1 VADGTERKREVLS
14 ELRVLINSRQR
25 WGEEEK

>member
-1 VADGTERKREVLS
+1 VADGTEGKREVLR

>member
-1 VADGTERKREVLS
+1 VADGTERKREVLR

>member
-1 VADGTERKREVLS
+1 VADGTERKREVLR
-14 ELRVLINSRQR
+14 ELKVLINSRQR